1 MLRNLCY
8 FKKYDDIKSHE
19 LHEKQLEVSV
29 VDRKGI
35 FAKGSLMGRVIIG
48 LAGVEARSGVSE
60 WHQLEE
66 DEGDSD

>member
-1 MLRNLCY
+1 M
-8 FKKYDDIKSHE
+8 
-19 LHEKQLEVSV
+19 

>member
-1 MLRNLCY
+1 M
-8 FKKYDDIKSHE
+8 
-19 LHEKQLEVSV
+19 

-35 FAKGSLMGRVIIG
+35 FAKGSLMGRAIIG